1 MKLKNIK
8 VGDYIEAKNVHGGD
22 IGLDVLEVG
31 KSYEVLGFNE
41 YSDLSVIISV
51 PNSRTFRDGLYVSPK
66 CFRKPKLKHL
76 DHSVFNGLDSKW
88 KYAAVDGVGTLKVF
102 TYEPKLSVSRT
113 SFILLIGNTMD
124 IGTGYDAS
132 NWRNSLIK
140 RDIAEEL
147 LEVDLSSELTGS
159 ELCKAMLA
167 RGDKYVMCFVN
178 DKDEEAAK
186 NYKRVRVIHS
196 YGVDYFD
203 DTTEDMWDFAV
214 PINSQGEPLTARD
227 VGI

>member
-1 MKLKNIK
+1 MSKIKKTDLLNLIQEQADMFVELTKMVELNKQAINKLKNEHWKIQFKQIDHSIFEDVDEFWRFAATDKNGDTWLYREPPYIDHDDNRWVQSNHTPIK
-8 VGDYIEAKNVHGGD
+8 V
-22 IGLDVLEVG
+22 
-31 KSYEVLGFNE
+31 
-41 YSDLSVIISV
+41 
-51 PNSRTFRDGLYVSPK
+51 DG
-66 CFRKPKLKHL
+66 
-76 DHSVFNGLDSKW
+76 
-88 KYAAVDGVGTLKVF
+88 
-102 TYEPKLSVSRT
+102 
-113 SFILLIGNTMD
+113 I
-124 IGTGYDAS
+124 YDAS
-132 NWRNSLIK
+132 NWQKSLIC
-140 RDIAEEL
+140 RDDIAKEL

-196 YGVDYFD
+196 HGIDYFD

-214 PINSQGEPLTARD
+214 PINSQGEPLTAID